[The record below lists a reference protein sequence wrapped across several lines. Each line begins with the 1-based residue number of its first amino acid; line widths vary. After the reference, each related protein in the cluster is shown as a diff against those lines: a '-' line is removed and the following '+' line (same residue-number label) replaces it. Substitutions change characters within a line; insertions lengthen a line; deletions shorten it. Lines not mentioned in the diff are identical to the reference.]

1 MWYEVEARDFPGG
14 PVVKNP
20 PSNAGD
26 KGSIPGW
33 GTKIPHATGQ
43 INPTAKSRE
52 KLMHHSE
59 EHERY
64 SMPKVKPNTTKT
76 IFKKLE
82 GGGRGVPK
90 KETTVF
96 L

>member
-1 MWYEVEARDFPGG
+1 MEWDFPNV

-20 PSNAGD
+20 SSNAGD

-43 INPTAKSRE
+43 INPRATTRE

-64 SMPKVKPNTTKT
+64 SMPKLKPSATKT
-76 IFKKLE
+76 ILKN
-82 GGGRGVPK
+82 
-90 KETTVF
+90 
-96 L
+96 